1 MNQSVKQVF
10 NSYPEKVETKMVEL
24 RKIILDVVETLD
36 TRNSLEE
43 TLKWG
48 EPSYLLKHGST
59 VRIDWKES
67 NPKYLGIFFNCR
79 TKLIDTFRAIYGKD
93 LKFEGNRAILLELD
107 SSLPEEILFQ
117 CIHVA
122 LTYHKRKKL
131 PLLGL

>member
-1 MNQSVKQVF
+1 MDQSVKQVF
-10 NSYPEKVETKMVEL
+10 NSYPENVKTRMVEL
-24 RKIILDVVETLD
+24 RKIILDVAETLD
-36 TRNSLEE
+36 TRDSLEE

-67 NPKYLGIFFNCR
+67 NPKYLGIYFTCS

-107 SSLPEEILFQ
+107 SPLPEEILFQ
-117 CIHVA
+117 CINVA
-122 LTYHKRKKL
+122 LTYHRRKKL